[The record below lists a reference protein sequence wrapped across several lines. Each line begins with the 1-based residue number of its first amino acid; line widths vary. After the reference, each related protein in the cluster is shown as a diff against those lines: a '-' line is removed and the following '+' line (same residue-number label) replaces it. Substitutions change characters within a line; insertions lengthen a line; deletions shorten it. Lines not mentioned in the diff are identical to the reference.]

1 MVNTMVKTP
10 EEVIYSNTLFSL
22 VSNQMIRSRDSMKN
36 FEFNLIKTAIEDK
49 IQRAKW
55 IFDKSLE
62 THDSENE
69 SDLRA
74 QFNRLAANFV
84 YNSCSEELLKNF
96 GEDLVGFETAEER
109 LTFLAGFYGTET
121 KTEKIRRNKEKLS
134 KLARGPNEKFE
145 LFLTKL
151 TSVAEQISEKSD
163 AKEYIIDQKFRDSLS
178 PDTESFLRDMCM
190 LEKTP
195 LEISRFLDKRERYVS
210 VPKVAKVD
218 VMDSKFGEFVE
229 STSEL
234 IAKSSISFEE
244 QIARLQEKQ
253 RKTEEMAEQRAKNL
267 NNQIG
272 QLTATI
278 AKLNFQQN
286 QAPAPQNFQQNQ
298 AEARRNFQNRPAQ
311 NNFSGQNS
319 FTPRPRFCKFCNT
332 DSHYRSSCPF
342 VTCHSCGE
350 RGHMQFRCP
359 KNRNTAPPTSSAPQ
373 QADIQ
378 TPSTNLNA

>member
-10 EEVIYSNTLFSL
+10 EEVIYSNNLFSL
-22 VSNQMIRSRDSMKN
+22 VSNQMIRPRESMKN

-55 IFDKSLE
+55 IFEKSLE
-62 THDSENE
+62 THESENE

-74 QFNRLAANFV
+74 QFDRLAANFV
-84 YNSCSEELLKNF
+84 YNSCSEDLLKDY
-96 GEDLVGFETAEER
+96 GEDLCGFETAKER
-109 LTFLAGFYGTET
+109 LTFLSGFYGIET

-134 KLARGPNEKFE
+134 KLARGQNEKFE
-145 LFLTKL
+145 LFLSKL
-151 TSVAEQISEKSD
+151 TSVAEQISEKAD
-163 AKEYIIDQKFRDSLS
+163 AKEYIIDQKFRETLS

-195 LEISRFLDKRERYVS
+195 SEISRFLDKRERHIS
-210 VPKVAKVD
+210 VPSVAKVD
-218 VMDSKFGEFVE
+218 VIDSKFSSFVQ
-229 STSEL
+229 STSDL

-244 QIARLQEKQ
+244 QIARLEQKQ
-253 RKTEEMAEQRAKNL
+253 KKTEEMAEQRAQNL
-267 NNQIG
+267 NNQIS

-278 AKLNFQQN
+278 AKINFQQN
-286 QAPAPQNFQQNQ
+286 QEPARQNYQQNPVP
-298 AEARRNFQNRPAQ
+298 ARQNFQNRPAQ
-311 NNFSGQNS
+311 NNPPGQNS

-332 DSHYRSSCPF
+332 DTHYRSSCPF

-359 KNRNTAPPTSSAPQ
+359 KNQNTVRHNPSAAQP
-373 QADIQ
+373 AEIQ